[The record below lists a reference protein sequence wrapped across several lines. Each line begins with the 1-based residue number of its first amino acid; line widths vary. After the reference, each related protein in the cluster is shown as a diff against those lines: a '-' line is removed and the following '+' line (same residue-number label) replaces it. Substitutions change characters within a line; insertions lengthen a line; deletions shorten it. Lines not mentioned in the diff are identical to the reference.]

1 MSYFKKIIYCLT
13 EPNVRPA
20 IKCFCIRKN
29 ITTGGMAAHREA
41 AETKCQLF
49 TYWPFND
56 LTPAV
61 IGFTLSPCVKTVAQ
75 KKSFHTKVKIKTDKA
90 ASAGRTRGKTINKN
104 ILASPTPSIR
114 PLSISSNGRAFIK
127 FLMKK
132 VQNPV

>member
-1 MSYFKKIIYCLT
+1 MPEKIIYCLT

-29 ITTGGMAAHREA
+29 MTTGGMAAHKEA
-41 AETKCQLF
+41 AETKCQLL

-75 KKSFHTKVKIKTDKA
+75 KKIVPDKC
-90 ASAGRTRGKTINKN
+90 KN
-104 ILASPTPSIR
+104 
-114 PLSISSNGRAFIK
+114 
-127 FLMKK
+127 
-132 VQNPV
+132 